1 MKTIQCKSFFK
12 KVSAKQAEA
21 NPALADKVGV
31 KRADCDW
38 SFAGYETSDDFSTIS
53 KEHVAFFLNKAIEDH
68 GRALVSHA
76 DNSANWD
83 YVPSQDD
90 LTLGAAYEAA
100 TAETSRARV
109 LTKVTATMFAKF
121 YSKHAPELL
130 EIKKEAALAAEGV
143 LAEWLKYSKKDD
155 LRKAMHARLS
165 QFADVLAEL
174 DEDSPAMA
182 DFIESDTD
190 LAGVLSALINAFSED
205 KSVVEITAD
214 AL

>member
-1 MKTIQCKSFFK
+1 MKTITCKSFFK

-21 NPALADKVGV
+21 MPALAAKVGV

-38 SFAGYETSDDFSTIS
+38 SFSGFEPTDDFTALPAAQ
-53 KEHVAFFLNKAIEDH
+53 VAFFLNKAIEDH
-68 GRALVSHA
+68 GRMLVSSP
-76 DNSANWD
+76 DNSANWG
-83 YVPSQDD
+83 YVPGPDE
-90 LTLGAAYEAA
+90 LTLAAAYEAA

-130 EIKKEAALAAEGV
+130 EVKKEAAIAAEGV
-143 LAEWLKYSKKDD
+143 LAEWLKYSKKED

-165 QFADVLAEL
+165 QFADALAEL
-174 DEDSPAMA
+174 DEDSPIMA
-182 DFIESDTD
+182 DFVESETD
-190 LAGVLSALINAFSED
+190 LAGVLAALIGAFSED
-205 KSVVEITAD
+205 KSAIEITAD

>member
-38 SFAGYETSDDFSTIS
+38 SFAGYAGATDLESVSA
-53 KEHVAFFLNKAIEDH
+53 EHIVFFLNKAIEDH

-83 YVPSQDD
+83 YIPSQDD
-90 LTLGAAYEAA
+90 LTLAAAYEAA

-130 EIKKEAALAAEGV
+130 DIKKEAALAAEGV